1 MKLTVT
7 LNKLSD
13 EPNPLGDEVLFF
25 SSDGTR
31 SYRKL
36 LELNRKKNSVGNE
49 AELEHYND
57 MDSINSEGNHGVN
70 SDDMRDVNQEGVED
84 YKGVS
89 KQRQKYFV
97 TYSEEA
103 EQLAID
109 CADALRMQSQIGD
122 VTVFWCHV
130 VSYFC
135 INCSHQIY
143 LYFCILI
150 FHV

>member
-1 MKLTVT
+1 MVQVKLTVT
-7 LNKLSD
+7 LNKLCD

-31 SYRKL
+31 SYKKL
-36 LELNRKKNSVGNE
+36 SELNRKKNDIGNE
-49 AELEHYND
+49 AELLHNND
-57 MDSINSEGNHGVN
+57 IDTVDNEENDGVN
-70 SDDMRDVNQEGVED
+70 SDDMRDVKQEGVED

-122 VTVFWCHV
+122 ITV
-130 VSYFC
+130 
-135 INCSHQIY
+135 
-143 LYFCILI
+143 
-150 FHV
+150 

>member
-1 MKLTVT
+1 MTQNMVAQFIMILIIFIIQVKLTVM
-7 LNKLSD
+7 LNKLCD
-13 EPNPLGDEVLFF
+13 EPNPLGDEILFF

-31 SYRKL
+31 SYKKL
-36 LELNRKKNSVGNE
+36 LELNRKTNNIGNE
-49 AELEHYND
+49 AELEHKND
-57 MDSINSEGNHGVN
+57 IDSIDSEGNHGVN
-70 SDDMRDVNQEGVED
+70 SDDMRDIKQEGVEV

-122 VTVFWCHV
+122 VTV
-130 VSYFC
+130 
-135 INCSHQIY
+135 
-143 LYFCILI
+143 
-150 FHV
+150 

>member
-7 LNKLSD
+7 LNKLCD
-13 EPNPLGDEVLFF
+13 EPNPLGDEILFF

-31 SYRKL
+31 SYKKL
-36 LELNRKKNSVGNE
+36 LELNRKKNNIGNE
-49 AELEHYND
+49 LELEYSND
-57 MDSINSEGNHGVN
+57 MDTISSVEFDGVN
-70 SDDMRDVNQEGVED
+70 NEDMKDDKQEGVED
-84 YKGVS
+84 VKGVS

-122 VTVFWCHV
+122 VTVLCGGVLCCGV
-130 VSYFC
+130 V
-135 INCSHQIY
+135 
-143 LYFCILI
+143 
-150 FHV
+150 